1 MLSCVQAVELLG
13 AGSRGSRGA
22 GAGAGLSDCVAGIF
36 SASSSGISMQ
46 SRAGS
51 CEGFCGLDSKLCE
64 NS

>member
-1 MLSCVQAVELLG
+1 MLPCVQAVELLG
-13 AGSRGSRGA
+13 AGSRGSRVTGA
-22 GAGAGLSDCVAGIF
+22 GAGVSDCVARTF